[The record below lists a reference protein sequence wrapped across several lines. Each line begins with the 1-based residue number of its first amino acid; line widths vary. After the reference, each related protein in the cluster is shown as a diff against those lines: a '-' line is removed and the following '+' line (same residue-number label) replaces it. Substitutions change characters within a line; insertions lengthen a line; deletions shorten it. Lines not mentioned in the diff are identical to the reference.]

1 MRRQMKRKEGL
12 VERFV
17 KWFKRFS
24 KRKLFKNKVY
34 STLLMIMGYVA
45 MQLTKEVTVFIFV
58 LMLALPVFF
67 ARENVI
73 LD

>member
-1 MRRQMKRKEGL
+1 MKRQMKRKEGL
-12 VERFV
+12 VERFM

-24 KRKLFKNKVY
+24 KRKLFKNKVV
-34 STLLMIMGYVA
+34 STLLIILGYIG
-45 MQLTKEVTVFIFV
+45 MRLTNDPSVLIFI